1 MAVAPTILISNPY
14 QHGRPLI
21 ASGNRPQR
29 FMLYDRWLPECVKY
43 VEVVRRA
50 EDYRDRVRWV
60 NRNGERGEMPIDE
73 YNLDESLDAI
83 VAAMRLTG

>member
-1 MAVAPTILISNPY
+1 MAVAPTTLISDPY
-14 QHGRPLI
+14 RHGPPLI

-29 FMLYDRWLPECVKY
+29 FMLYDRWLPDCVKY
-43 VEVVRRA
+43 VEIVHRTA
-50 EDYRDRVRWV
+50 EYQDWVRWI

-73 YNLDESLDAI
+73 YRLGESLDAI